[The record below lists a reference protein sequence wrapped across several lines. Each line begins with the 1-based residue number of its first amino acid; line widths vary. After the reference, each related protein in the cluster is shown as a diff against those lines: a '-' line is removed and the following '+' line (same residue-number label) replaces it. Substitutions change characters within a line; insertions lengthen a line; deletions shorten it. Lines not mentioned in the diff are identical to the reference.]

1 MDTLLLDDNGG
12 GALVGECG
20 NAHQGTWLVVK
31 EMYLRALDIHD
42 DPVLEVLDF
51 RDCGAQTHLHLQLDR
66 LPNLRMIYLPELSQ
80 GAVIHLFCMDVPRSL
95 FIDGNVTEL
104 DADWQA
110 GTLRL
115 VSHKSAYE
123 NVRLLG
129 HDAHS
134 DDLYPSAD
142 KKSDGGAL
150 TFNPNQLSVV
160 LNPSLL
166 PASLRLSGEGT
177 WMLPDASHVE
187 QCVID
192 GPAKVSIEKASVL
205 ETLTIQ
211 SSGAYDVAGI
221 KALATVKG
229 AHNQLRETPSSRPPS
244 SIRHAARKHL
254 TLHGSVKAL
263 TFADAWDHVQ
273 LHTPHLTTLTLS
285 WAKHVALHHCRALTT
300 VSLPDGVPVE
310 CYGSVPHSLLNQAR
324 FFIDES
330 TLAQCLTRIEAG
342 EHGLLEGVLN
352 VLAQRHTPHGVFYT
366 LSTLVRLAKQGIAL
380 NALWQC
386 RRALS
391 GWQRL
396 GGRKRKRL
404 SLTHQDY
411 QRADKRWAWQLPVD
425 RVEEGFSADLHLWA
439 LCMPHC
445 SDARAYRKTLLKE
458 AQKRD
463 CLVHLLRVATVEQG
477 LPALVELATDVLVA
491 LYGQGEWARLSLP
504 NAQAGVARYL
514 PRLLRARDL
523 TPLQTT
529 ALLNAIA
536 NLAPWTSLPALLAH
550 QLAYKSGPTR
560 ALLMMLSRQSD
571 EWFRW
576 RMPGFPNNQHIAT
589 AKQQLL
595 QLALVPASGARTL
608 VKQMEQSAV
617 IPEPDWMVDDGFLG
631 DC

>member
-31 EMYLRALDIHD
+31 EMHLRALDIHD

-51 RDCGAQTHLHLQLDR
+51 RGCGEQAHLHLQLDR
-66 LPNLRMIYLPELSQ
+66 LPRLRMIYLPELSQ
-80 GAVIHLFCMDVPRSL
+80 GAVIHLFSMDVLLSL
-95 FIDGNVTEL
+95 LIDGNVTEL
-104 DADWQA
+104 DADWQV

-115 VSHKSAYE
+115 VSHKAAYE
-123 NVRLLG
+123 GVRLLG

-134 DDLYPSAD
+134 DDLYPSAG
-142 KKSDGGAL
+142 KKSEGGAL

-160 LNPSLL
+160 LNPRLL
-166 PASLRLSGEGT
+166 PACLRLSGEGT
-177 WMLPDASHVE
+177 WMLPDASHVK
-187 QCVID
+187 QCDID
-192 GPAKVSIEKASVL
+192 GPAKVSIEKASAL
-205 ETLTIQ
+205 ETLTIR
-211 SSGAYDVAGI
+211 SLGAYEVAGI
-221 KALATVKG
+221 QALATVKG
-229 AHNQLRETPSSRPPS
+229 AHNQLRETPDARTPS
-244 SIRHAARKHL
+244 PLCHAARKQL
-254 TLHGSVKAL
+254 TLRGNVKAL

-273 LHTPHLTTLTLS
+273 LHTPHLTTLTIS

-300 VSLPDGVPVE
+300 VTLPDGVPVD
-310 CYGSVPHSLLNQAR
+310 CYGSVPQSLLNQAR

-366 LSTLVRLAKQGIAL
+366 LSTLLRLAKQGIAL

-386 RRALS
+386 RRSLS

-396 GGRKRKRL
+396 SARKRKRL

-411 QRADKRWAWQLPVD
+411 QRADKRWTWQLPVD

-439 LCMPHC
+439 LCMPHS
-445 SDARAYRKTLLKE
+445 SDAQAYRTTLLKE
-458 AQKRD
+458 VQKRD
-463 CLVHLLRVATVEQG
+463 GLAHLLRVAPTEQG
-477 LPALVELATDVLVA
+477 SPVLWGLTIDVLVT
-491 LYGQGEWARLSLP
+491 LYGQGEWPRLLLP
-504 NAQAGVARYL
+504 NGQSGVARYL
-514 PRLLRARDL
+514 PRLLRAKAV

-529 ALLNAIA
+529 AILNAIA
-536 NLAPWTSLPALLAH
+536 NLAPWPSLPELLAS
-550 QLAYKSGPTR
+550 QLVLHSGPTR
-560 ALLMMLSRQSD
+560 ALLMTLSRQPD

-576 RMPGFPNNQHIAT
+576 RMPGDTCSQHINV

-595 QLALVPASGARTL
+595 QLALMPASGAHELARVMKHNVMTSGHVQL
-608 VKQMEQSAV
+608 
-617 IPEPDWMVDDGFLG
+617 VDDGFLA

>member
-20 NAHQGTWLVVK
+20 NAHQGTWLIVK
-31 EMYLRALDIHD
+31 EMHLRALDIHD

-51 RDCGAQTHLHLQLDR
+51 RGCGEQAHLHLQLDR
-66 LPNLRMIYLPELSQ
+66 LPRLRMIYLPELSQ
-80 GAVIHLFCMDVPRSL
+80 GAVIHLFSMDVPRSL
-95 FIDGNVTEL
+95 LIDGNVTEL

-115 VSHKSAYE
+115 VSHKAAFE
-123 NVRLLG
+123 GVRLLG

-134 DDLYPSAD
+134 DDLYPSAG
-142 KKSDGGAL
+142 KKSEGGAL
-150 TFNPNQLSVV
+150 MVNPNQLSVV
-160 LNPSLL
+160 LNPGLL
-166 PASLRLSGEGT
+166 PACLRLSGEGT

-192 GPAKVSIEKASVL
+192 GPAKVNIEKASAL
-205 ETLTIQ
+205 ETLTIR
-211 SSGAYDVAGI
+211 SLGAYEVAGVQ
-221 KALATVKG
+221 ALATVKG
-229 AHNQLRETPSSRPPS
+229 AHNQLRETPDARTPS
-244 SIRHAARKHL
+244 PLCHAARKQL
-254 TLHGSVKAL
+254 TLRGNVKAL

-273 LHTPHLTTLTLS
+273 LHTPHLTTLTIS

-300 VSLPDGVPVE
+300 VTLPDGVPVD

-366 LSTLVRLAKQGIAL
+366 LSTLLRLAKQGIAL

-386 RRALS
+386 RRSLS

-396 GGRKRKRL
+396 SARKRKRL

-411 QRADKRWAWQLPVD
+411 QRADKRWTWQLPVD

-445 SDARAYRKTLLKE
+445 SDARTYRKTLLKE

-463 CLVHLLRVATVEQG
+463 YLVHLLRVATMEQG
-477 LPALVELATDVLVA
+477 SPALGELATDVLVA
-491 LYGQGEWARLSLP
+491 VYGQGEWPRLSLP
-504 NAQAGVARYL
+504 NGQSGVARYL
-514 PRLLRARDL
+514 PRLLRAQAL

-529 ALLNAIA
+529 ALLNAMA
-536 NLAPWTSLPALLAH
+536 NLAPWISLPALLAH

-560 ALLMMLSRQSD
+560 ALLMTLSRQPD
-571 EWFRW
+571 EWFRC
-576 RMPGFPNNQHIAT
+576 RMPGFPNSQHIAA

-595 QLALVPASGARTL
+595 QLALVPASAARTL
-608 VKQMEQSAV
+608 LQPMEQSAV
-617 IPEPDWMVDDGFLG
+617 VREPAWMVNDGFLA

>member
-1 MDTLLLDDNGG
+1 LTR
-12 GALVGECG
+12 
-20 NAHQGTWLVVK
+20 T
-31 EMYLRALDIHD
+31 
-42 DPVLEVLDF
+42 
-51 RDCGAQTHLHLQLDR
+51 
-66 LPNLRMIYLPELSQ
+66 
-80 GAVIHLFCMDVPRSL
+80 
-95 FIDGNVTEL
+95 
-104 DADWQA
+104 
-110 GTLRL
+110 
-115 VSHKSAYE
+115 
-123 NVRLLG
+123 
-129 HDAHS
+129 HS

-192 GPAKVSIEKASVL
+192 GPAKVSIEKASAL

-342 EHGLLEGVLN
+342 EHELLEGVLN

-366 LSTLVRLAKQGIAL
+366 LSTLVRLAKQGIVL

-386 RRALS
+386 RRSLS
-391 GWQRL
+391 GWQRSST
-396 GGRKRKRL
+396 RKRKRL

-411 QRADKRWAWQLPVD
+411 QRADKRWTWQLPVD

-463 CLVHLLRVATVEQG
+463 GLAHLLRVATMEQG
-477 LPALVELATDVLVA
+477 LPALGELAADVLVA
-491 LYGQGEWARLSLP
+491 LYGQGEWPRLSLP
-504 NAQAGVARYL
+504 NGQAGVARYL

-536 NLAPWTSLPALLAH
+536 NLAPWVSLPALLAH
-550 QLAYKSGPTR
+550 QLAYKSGATR
-560 ALLMMLSRQSD
+560 ALLMTLSRQPD

-576 RMPGFPNNQHIAT
+576 RMPGFPNSQHIAA

-595 QLALVPASGARTL
+595 QLALVPASSAPTL
-608 VKQMEQSAV
+608 VQQIEQSAL
-617 IPEPDWMVDDGFLG
+617 IPEPAWLLDDGFLA